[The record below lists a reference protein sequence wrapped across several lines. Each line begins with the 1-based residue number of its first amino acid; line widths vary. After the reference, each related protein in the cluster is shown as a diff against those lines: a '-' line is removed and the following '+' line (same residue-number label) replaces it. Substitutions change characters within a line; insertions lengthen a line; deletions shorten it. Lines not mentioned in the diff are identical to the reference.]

1 MPRLVLVVDG
11 EASNCRHGGCNR
23 LSFFV
28 RNSLTR
34 PDLDVR
40 TATDVEAAAAFPQPV
55 LVVARASGDTDLS
68 RLAEAR
74 EGIWSAIP
82 LLGVLCGPAAPE
94 HPLLERLD
102 DFLLCPVQ
110 PLDLALRVRRLLQR
124 FEPVRRS
131 APAPAERSRA
141 GLEALVGESGA
152 IVRVLERIPRLAGAD
167 APVLISGETGTGKE
181 LVARAIHYRSERQA
195 KPFVPLNCGAMPE
208 NLVENELFGHV
219 KGAFTDASSS
229 EAGLLAEAEGG
240 TLFLDEVDSLG
251 PAAQV
256 KLLRLLQNWEYRPL
270 GSSKVRKADVRI
282 LAATNSDLSRLVAA
296 HRFRED
302 LYYRLNVLGLHLP
315 PLRER
320 TGDIPLL
327 ANRFLDRFARRYT
340 TVARRFAPAA
350 LRRLGEHDWPGNVR
364 ELESVI
370 QRAVLLADHPD
381 LRAEDLEISGS
392 SRGAEARPA
401 EGLREIRANAVQ
413 SAERACLV
421 TALAAFHGNVSQA
434 ARSVGKERRTFQR
447 MMRKYAIERESF
459 LP

>member
-11 EASNCRHGGCNR
+11 EASNCRNGGCNR
-23 LSFFV
+23 LSSFV
-28 RNSLTR
+28 RNSLTHT
-34 PDLDVR
+34 DLEVR
-40 TATDVEAAAAFPQPV
+40 TVADAVSASAFAQPV
-55 LVVARASGDTDLS
+55 LVVARATGATDLS

-74 EGIWSAIP
+74 EESWSSIP
-82 LLGVLCGPAAPE
+82 VLGVLCGSADSN

-110 PLDLALRVRRLLQR
+110 PLDLALRLRRLLQR
-124 FEPVRRS
+124 SEPT
-131 APAPAERSRA
+131 APTLAPRPAGSRA

-181 LVARAIHYRSERQA
+181 LVARAIHYRSGRQA

-256 KLLRLLQNWEYRPL
+256 KLLRLLQSWEYRPL
-270 GSSKVRKADVRI
+270 GSSKIRKADVRI
-282 LAATNSDLSRLVAA
+282 VAATNSDLSHLVAA
-296 HRFRED
+296 RRFRED

-327 ANRFLDRFARRYT
+327 ANRFLERFGLRYT

-350 LRRLGEHDWPGNVR
+350 LHRLGEHDWPGNVR

-370 QRAVLLADHPD
+370 QRAVLLADHPE

-392 SRGAEARPA
+392 AKSGSRPA
-401 EGLREIRANAVQ
+401 EGLREIRANAVH

-421 TALAAFHGNVSQA
+421 AALAAFHGNVSQA

-447 MMRKYAIERESF
+447 MMRKYAIDRASF